1 MAKIVSEDISKSRYS
16 ENSTVRSIFEK
27 EDMTNV
33 KKTIDPYTFYIFF
46 PKFMKNLFTIILLRM
61 LKYFFRISSLRVMNH
76 TFKTIF
82 T

>member
-1 MAKIVSEDISKSRYS
+1 MAKIISEDISKSRYS

-33 KKTIDPYTFYIFF
+33 KETIDPYTFYIFF

-82 T
+82 M